1 MKETL
6 TKDQWYKALD
16 KKYRAALLVDGPVEV
31 KFNKGNVTL
40 VVDIQ
45 NLKDEKGYITGDLNY
60 ATIVEPKENTDYND
74 LINEMIE
81 TVSPSR
87 SMRGIQ
93 WKMFGTTRKDLAKAA
108 IAKARKNK

>member
-1 MKETL
+1 MTKTL
-6 TKDQWYKALD
+6 TKAQWYKALD
-16 KKYRAALLVDGPVEV
+16 KKARAILLVNSSIEVE
-31 KFNKGNVTL
+31 FDKGNVTL

-45 NLKDEKGYITGDLNY
+45 NLRDENGYIVGDLNY

-108 IAKARKNK
+108 LAKARKNK